1 MPGAWRVGID
11 VGGTFTDLVAYNP
24 STGEVRRLKVLSTPR
39 EPWRGVLQA
48 LESSG
53 LGPGDVGLLVH
64 ASTIGTNALLG
75 QVGLELPRAWLV
87 ATRGFE
93 DVVEI
98 ARQNRP
104 SLYDPYAR
112 RPPPLVPRERRIG
125 IGARLG
131 PGGEALEEP
140 RPGELDGA
148 AARIGRDVE
157 RHGARGVVVVVSV
170 LHCYADPGFE
180 ERVAEELRRR
190 LPGGV
195 VVEASCGVDPQPG
208 EYERTSTALVNAV
221 LRPVYGWYLARLGEE
236 LRERGYRAP
245 LLVMQSS
252 GGVASPELAYRR
264 PVLFIESGPAAGAA
278 AAALAARLL
287 GLPLAVGFDMGGTTA
302 KAVLIEDGSP
312 RLSSLFEVGGK
323 SHHGRLIRGTGYPV
337 RAPHINLVEVS
348 AGGGTVAWVDAGGAL
363 RLGPLSA
370 GADPGPACYGRGGR
384 DPTVTDAHLVLGRL
398 PRVLAGGLLRLDTRA
413 AREALRRIA
422 DALGTSVEEA
432 AAAVIEQANTLM
444 ARAIRMV
451 TVERGVE
458 PEEAALIA
466 YGGAGPLHAAEL
478 AEETGAR
485 RVIVPPAPGVYSALG
500 LVAADHRLDL
510 HRGIHTPLD
519 EVDPGHVEEL
529 RQEMLREAQ
538 EALGEL
544 DSAALLAELRP
555 MGMEEAVETP
565 WSPDRRALEEAFR
578 REYRRRHGYL
588 PPRLPPLVLSRLH
601 LVAIRHAE
609 KPRLAG
615 LRAPGTEAGER
626 EAYIQPTGW
635 EKATVYQGGP
645 PLEAEGPLI
654 VEEEDTTIIVPR
666 GWSLRLDQGTG
677 ALVLEKRR

>member
-1 MPGAWRVGID
+1 MPREWRVGVD

-24 STGEVRRLKVLSTPR
+24 STGEVRRVKVLSTPR
-39 EPWRGVLQA
+39 EPWRGVIEA
-48 LESSG
+48 LEASG
-53 LGPGDVGLLVH
+53 LEPGSVGLLVH

-75 QVGLELPRAWLV
+75 QVGLELPRAWLL
-87 ATRGFE
+87 ATRGLE

-104 SLYDPYAR
+104 SLYDPWAR
-112 RPPPLVPRERRIG
+112 RPPPLVPRERRLG
-125 IGARLG
+125 IAARLG
-131 PGGEALEEP
+131 PRGEVVEEP
-140 RPGELDGA
+140 SPRELDEA
-148 AARIGRDVE
+148 AERIAGDAE
-157 RHGARGVVVVVSV
+157 RHGPGRVVAVVSV

-195 VVEASCGVDPQPG
+195 VVEASCSVDQEPG

-221 LRPVYGWYLARLGEE
+221 LRPVYGWYIARLRGALEE
-236 LRERGYRAP
+236 KGYRAR

-252 GGVASPELAYRR
+252 GGVAPPELASEK
-264 PVLFIESGPAAGAA
+264 PVLFIESGPAAGAV

-302 KAVLIEDGSP
+302 KAVLIEEGSP
-312 RLSSLFEVGGK
+312 RLSSLFEVGGRV
-323 SHHGRLIRGTGYPV
+323 HHGRLVRGTGYPV
-337 RAPHINLVEVS
+337 RAPHIDLVEVS
-348 AGGGTVAWVDAGGAL
+348 AGGGTIAWVDAGGAL

-384 DPTVTDAHLVLGRL
+384 DPTVTDAHLLLGRL
-398 PRVLAGGLLRLDTRA
+398 PEVLAGGLLRLDRAA
-413 AREALRRIA
+413 AREAYRRIA
-422 DALGTSVEEA
+422 EALGVPVEEA
-432 AAAVIEQANTLM
+432 AAAAIEQANTLM

-478 AEETGAR
+478 AEETGMKL
-485 RVIVPPAPGVYSALG
+485 VIIPPAPGVYSALG

-510 HRGIHTPLD
+510 HRGVHRPLD
-519 EVDPGHVEEL
+519 EVDPGLVEEL
-529 RQEMLREAQ
+529 HREMLEETTRILGTVDT
-538 EALGEL
+538 AL
-544 DSAALLAELRP
+544 LLAEIRP
-555 MGMEEAVETP
+555 SGMEEAVETP
-565 WSPDRRALEEAFR
+565 WTPSREALVEAFK

-601 LVAIRHAE
+601 LVAVRAGE

-615 LRAPGTEAGER
+615 LRGTGRHVGTR
-626 EAYIQPTGW
+626 EAYIQPGGW
-635 EKATVYQGGP
+635 ERAEVYQGGP
-645 PLEAEGPLI
+645 PGEAEGPLI
-654 VEEEDTTIIVPR
+654 VEEQDTTIIVPR
-666 GWSLRLDQGTG
+666 GWRLRLDQAT
-677 ALVLEKRR
+677 AAIILEKK